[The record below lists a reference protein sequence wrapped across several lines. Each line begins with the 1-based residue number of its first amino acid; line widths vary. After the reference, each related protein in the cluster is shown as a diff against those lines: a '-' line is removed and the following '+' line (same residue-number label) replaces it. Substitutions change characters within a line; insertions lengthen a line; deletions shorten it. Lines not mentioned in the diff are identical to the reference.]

1 MKERIIN
8 FIKFKFLNCI
18 SFFNEK
24 ISLEARFTILATYII
39 ITLSSLS
46 YFLIILFFAFLYFY
60 IWNLLKSRSDEIG
73 KIFKT
78 FIFEVLQFFAVI
90 ICYFLVTKLMP
101 EADYTYFVTL
111 IIVIN
116 IILLTSSN
124 ILAKRVSLIL
134 EFLCFIYLFLA
145 ISFIYISYSFSIRIN
160 FSELLN
166 DIDSSV
172 FVTEQLPHLPYKKLM
187 NFKVILI
194 MIINFIG
201 FSIIF
206 FKNKSYS
213 ERTKILLLLSL
224 MLSFFAINI
233 DAIFFY
239 YYFISFAI
247 VGLMI
252 FCQKLKYLEALI
264 IFIALSLVIFTGSL
278 HSESDLFILAISLSR
293 PIGVIYAVYETR
305 AFLNS
310 KLNMKKNFIFLL
322 LFVFS
327 FFL

>member
-1 MKERIIN
+1 MKEKIIN
-8 FIKFKFLNCI
+8 LIKFKFLNCI

-39 ITLSSLS
+39 IALYSLS

-60 IWNLLKSRSDEIG
+60 IWNLLKSRPDEIG
-73 KIFKT
+73 EIFKT

-145 ISFIYISYSFSIRIN
+145 ISFFYTPHSLSRRNFGDLIS
-160 FSELLN
+160 
-166 DIDSSV
+166 DIDSGV
-172 FVTEQLPHLPYKKLM
+172 FAIEHLPYLP
-187 NFKVILI
+187 VILI

-213 ERTKILLLLSL
+213 ERAKILLLLTL
-224 MLSFFAINI
+224 MLCFFVINI
-233 DAIFFY
+233 DAIFLY
-239 YYFISFAI
+239 YYLISFAI
-247 VGLMI
+247 VSLMI

-264 IFIALSLVIFTGSL
+264 IFIALSLAIFTGSL
-278 HSESDLFILAISLSR
+278 RSESDLSFLVISLFR
-293 PIGVIYAVYETR
+293 PIGVIYAVYQTHL
-305 AFLNS
+305 FLNS
-310 KLNMKKNFIFLL
+310 KLNMKKTFIYFLL
-322 LFVFS
+322 LVFYL
-327 FFL
+327 FIKTFYDK